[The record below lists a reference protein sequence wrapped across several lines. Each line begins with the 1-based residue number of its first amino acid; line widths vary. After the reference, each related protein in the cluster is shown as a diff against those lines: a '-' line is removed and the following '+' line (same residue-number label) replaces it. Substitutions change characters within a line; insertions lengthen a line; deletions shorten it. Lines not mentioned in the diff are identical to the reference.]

1 MSLPRLFVLG
11 DSISMQYGPY
21 LEQYLTG
28 RYHYARK
35 LGTEP
40 ALKDLDPPQ
49 DANGGDSSQ
58 VLAYLKAMQAHSG
71 IPADVLLLNC
81 GLHDIKTNPTTG
93 ARQVPPEQYEAN
105 LLAIL
110 DTALGMGLKVVW
122 VRTTPVVDAVHN
134 TRPGMEFY
142 RHAADGEFYNAIADR
157 VMREHRVPMVDLY
170 TFTRSLGPD
179 VYCDHVHFHEP
190 VREKQAA
197 CIAGWLDLY
206 TIWQAQGGLSKTAP
220 SS

>member
-40 ALKDLDPPQ
+40 ALKGLDPPQ

-58 VLAYLKAMQAHSG
+58 VLAYLQAMQAHSG

-81 GLHDIKTNPTTG
+81 GLHDIKTDPASG
-93 ARQVPPEQYEAN
+93 AKQVPPEQYEAN

-110 DTALGMGLKVVW
+110 DTAQETGLKVVW
-122 VRTTPVVDAVHN
+122 VRTTPVVDSVHN
-134 TRPGMEFY
+134 TRPGMEFH
-142 RHAADGEFYNAIADR
+142 RHTADGEFYNAIADR
-157 VMREHRVPMVDLY
+157 VMRSKHISSIDLY
-170 TFTRSLGPD
+170 TFTRNLGPD
-179 VYCDHVHFHEP
+179 VYCDHVHFHEH

-197 CIAGWLDLY
+197 YIAGWLELFAIGKDRRL
-206 TIWQAQGGLSKTAP
+206 
-220 SS
+220 

>member
-1 MSLPRLFVLG
+1 LPRLFVLG
-11 DSISMQYGPY
+11 DSISIQYGPY
-21 LEQYLTG
+21 LEQYLAG

-40 ALKDLDPPQ
+40 ALKDLDLPQ

-81 GLHDIKTNPTTG
+81 GLHDLRTIPSTDTK
-93 ARQVPPEQYEAN
+93 QVTPAQYEAN

-110 DTALGMGLKVVW
+110 ETANEMGLKAVW
-122 VRTTPVVDAVHN
+122 VRTTPVVDEVHN
-134 TRPGMEFY
+134 TGRVDTEFHRY
-142 RHAADGEFYNAIADR
+142 AADVEVYNGIADG
-157 VMREHRVPMVDLY
+157 VMRLKHLSSIDLY
-170 TFTRSLGPD
+170 TFTRNLGPD
-179 VYCDHVHFHEP
+179 VYCDHVHFHEH

-197 CIAGWLDLY
+197 YITGWLDLF
-206 TIWQAQGGLSKTAP
+206 TIGQTRRL
-220 SS
+220 